1 VQAQAAQLPEDGGD
15 PVSQRTGER
24 AAGQAASGAPVG
36 RAESIS
42 QLDDPA
48 FLEERRHVREAL
60 EHTPQDAVGR
70 AELAALH
77 DALTEEFERRAR
89 AAWGSR

>member
-1 VQAQAAQLPEDGGD
+1 MEVIL
-15 PVSQRTGER
+15 VSQRTGER

-36 RAESIS
+36 RAESIR

-48 FLEERRHVREAL
+48 FLAECRRVREAL
-60 EHTPQDAVGR
+60 ERAPQDAVCR
-70 AELAALH
+70 TELAALH